1 MGLELE
7 TQVKKTLSF
16 SVQPQ
21 NLHLLIAVTKMT
33 NASQVLIS
41 ITLCYE
47 GTIGLL
53 WPRAQGSG
61 KLQNSCLDSHVFNQQ
76 CCSSHRVT
84 ISSSLMASREL
95 ALNDGIHVLRGDN
108 THLQAISFVCN
119 GSHTYHSVLLLSL
132 TSSLKS

>member
-53 WPRAQGSG
+53 
-61 KLQNSCLDSHVFNQQ
+61 
-76 CCSSHRVT
+76 
-84 ISSSLMASREL
+84 
-95 ALNDGIHVLRGDN
+95 
-108 THLQAISFVCN
+108 
-119 GSHTYHSVLLLSL
+119 
-132 TSSLKS
+132 